1 MFQLIGLP
9 QRGVASKARHQ
20 PVPAAPKLQLDS
32 LVKQFD
38 MCHVI
43 GHRWQGGVFPIDA
56 CCNMSL
62 LRLGAS
68 MPCHRSLVSQAK
80 VANLLARYDRTGRHK
95 GCRSQNAILGMVPG
109 SGQTL

>member
-1 MFQLIGLP
+1 MKVKLTDAAKQP
-9 QRGVASKARHQ
+9 NHYRHGNVCPWDAVQ
-20 PVPAAPKLQLDS
+20 PLQNSDLNCCCETGGA
-32 LVKQFD
+32 Q
-38 MCHVI
+38 
-43 GHRWQGGVFPIDA
+43 QGGVFPIDA